1 LTPAAITSEAKC
13 GGRLA
18 ASTAAA
24 GPARHGSLVWA
35 TGRPA
40 LKFGRLGNSRRPSIY
55 LREMGRIGRN
65 QKCPCGSG
73 RKYKK
78 CCEGKAQPD
87 DALHPMVE
95 PPPGFT
101 QLVIETKSG
110 IALRNVP
117 PAMPLRLREGQ
128 GKEAEEAAQSAA
140 AVWGLHDFVF
150 RPKVRR
156 TGSGVRELGD
166 GMLLVGDIG
175 IIVQVKSRVSDSA
188 GDEKEARWLKKVIP
202 KAIRQGKGTIRQL
215 RLTPAQMTNMR
226 DRTIEVDGHDF
237 EWLIAVVVDHD
248 QIPEGFVPECSDDA
262 VVLLR
267 RDWEFLFDQLKST
280 HAVGRYLKRVAGD
293 SSPLG
298 LEPAR
303 YYEYATA
310 DLEAEPT
317 ALEPQFQLRGIQE
330 VSEPL
335 LPLAPAGTEDPGDHQ
350 MFRKILE
357 DIASIELNTMPEA
370 ARVKALGDLDSL
382 PVVQRALV
390 GQYLRAGLDSVATIE
405 NTDEVLWHLRRI
417 SGAGSTQLGF
427 GVCSQFSSQ
436 IQWAFGAWLEL
447 RHHEFAERIQE
458 AETVSIGVLLTPRL
472 DGQRPWDTS
481 MSVLRGENRL
491 TPEELVGYRQL
502 WHSESEALDITA

>member
-1 LTPAAITSEAKC
+1 M
-13 GGRLA
+13 
-18 ASTAAA
+18 
-24 GPARHGSLVWA
+24 
-35 TGRPA
+35 
-40 LKFGRLGNSRRPSIY
+40 
-55 LREMGRIGRN
+55 MGRIGRN
-65 QKCPCGSG
+65 QPYPCGSG
-73 RKYKK
+73 RKFKK
-78 CCEGKAQPD
+78 CCEGKERP
-87 DALHPMVE
+87 DALHATVE

-101 QLVIETKSG
+101 QLVIETANG
-110 IALRNVP
+110 VALRNVP
-117 PAMPLRLREGQ
+117 PAMPLRLCESQ
-128 GKEAEEAAQSAA
+128 GKEAEDATHGAA
-140 AVWGLHDFVF
+140 AFWGLHDFVF

-175 IIVQVKSRVSDSA
+175 IVVQVKSRVSNLADDA
-188 GDEKEARWLKKVIP
+188 KEVKWLKKVIP

-215 RLTPAQMTNMR
+215 HLASAQMTNMR
-226 DRTIEVDGHDF
+226 GRKIEVDGHDF
-237 EWLIAVVVDHD
+237 DWLVAVVVDHD
-248 QIPEGFVPECSDDA
+248 EIPEGFVPECSKDA

-280 HAVGRYLKRVAGD
+280 HAVGRYLKRVAGE

-298 LEPAR
+298 LEPTR

-317 ALEPQFQLRGIQE
+317 PLKPEFQLRGIQE

-335 LPLAPAGTEDPGDHQ
+335 LPLAPVGTEDPGDHQ

-357 DIASIELNTMPEA
+357 DIASIELDAMPEA

-390 GQYLRAGLDSVATIE
+390 GQYLRAGLDSVATIKDS
-405 NTDEVLWHLRRI
+405 NEVLWHLRRI

-427 GVCSQFSSQ
+427 GVCSQFSSH

-447 RHHEFAERIQE
+447 RHHEFSERIQE
-458 AETVSIGVLLTPRL
+458 SETVSIGVLLTPRL
-472 DGQRPWDTS
+472 DGLRPWDTS
-481 MSVLRGENRL
+481 MSVIRGGNRL
-491 TPEELVGYRQL
+491 TEEELAGYRDL
-502 WHSESEALDITA
+502 WRSESEVLDAAA